1 MDIQAFFQLCDGK
14 WISQRT
20 THQLLEQNNQSG
32 RSDLWGEILDAGNGE
47 VVALCQQLKVD
58 PALALCGLRLRW
70 SEVAEAY
77 QSKFKPKNEG
87 VALMVAISPHQESA
101 PHGDSAA
108 TPAFKPSSPSTPG
121 QILRSLNA
129 DHPGMGTFSIGTDEA
144 LTLRFEDAGAIS
156 EERIWFAS
164 PNLRLRSSSIQ
175 QNGVVCITMFC
186 SEIRMVAPAATPSA
200 ENTATQ
206 SGAPS

>member
-32 RSDLWGEILDAGNGE
+32 RSDLWGEILDAGDGD

-58 PALALCGLRLRW
+58 PSVVLCGLRLRW
-70 SEVAEAY
+70 NEVAEAY

-87 VALMVAISPHQESA
+87 VALMVAIAPHQESA
-101 PHGDSAA
+101 AHLGSVTNPTSN
-108 TPAFKPSSPSTPG
+108 PSIAG

-129 DHPGMGTFSIGTDEA
+129 ARPGMGTFSIGADEA
-144 LTLRFEDAGAIS
+144 LTLRFEEAGAIS

-164 PNLRLRSSSIQ
+164 PNLRLRSSSIKQ
-175 QNGVVCITMFC
+175 DDVVCITTFC
-186 SEIRMVAPAATPSA
+186 SEIRMVAPAATPVS
-200 ENTATQ
+200 EI
-206 SGAPS
+206 

>member
-32 RSDLWGEILDAGNGE
+32 RSDLWGEILDAGDGD

-70 SEVAEAY
+70 SEVTEAY

-87 VALMVAISPHQESA
+87 VALMVAVAAHPE
-101 PHGDSAA
+101 SAA
-108 TPAFKPSSPSTPG
+108 TPEFNPSNPSAAG

-129 DHPGMGTFSIGTDEA
+129 AHPGMGTFSIGTDEA
-144 LTLRFEDAGAIS
+144 LTLQFEEAGAIS

-164 PNLRLRSSSIQ
+164 PNLRLRSSSIKQ
-175 QNGVVCITMFC
+175 DDVVCITTFC

-200 ENTATQ
+200 ENAATQ
-206 SGAPS
+206 SATSQ

>member
-32 RSDLWGEILDAGNGE
+32 RSDLWGEILDATDGD
-47 VVALCQQLKVD
+47 VVTLCQQGNVD
-58 PALALCGLRLRW
+58 PSQALCGLRLRW

-77 QSKFKPKNEG
+77 ESKFKKKDEG
-87 VALMVAISPHQESA
+87 SALMVAIAHSSTTPTHPESTE
-101 PHGDSAA
+101 H
-108 TPAFKPSSPSTPG
+108 SSG
-121 QILRSLNA
+121 QLLRSLNA
-129 DHPGMGTFSIGTDEA
+129 ANAGVGTFSIGADEA
-144 LTLRFEDAGAIS
+144 LTLRFEDAGTIS

-175 QNGVVCITMFC
+175 KDGIVCVTTFC
-186 SEIRMVAPAATPSA
+186 SEIRMAAPAPAS
-200 ENTATQ
+200 ESTATQ
-206 SGAPS
+206 VNASN

>member
-32 RSDLWGEILDAGNGE
+32 RSDLWGEILDATDGD
-47 VVALCQQLKVD
+47 VVTLCQQLNVD
-58 PALALCGLRLRW
+58 SSQALCGLRLRW

-77 QSKFKPKNEG
+77 ESKFKKKDEG
-87 VALMVAISPHQESA
+87 SALMVAIS
-101 PHGDSAA
+101 D
-108 TPAFKPSSPSTPG
+108 PSTTATHPESVEHSNG
-121 QILRSLNA
+121 QLLRCLNA
-129 DHPGMGTFSIGTDEA
+129 TNAGTGTFSIGVDEA
-144 LTLRFEDAGAIS
+144 LTLRFEDAGTIS

-175 QNGVVCITMFC
+175 KDGIVCITTFC
-186 SEIRMVAPAATPSA
+186 SEIRIATPAPAS
-200 ENTATQ
+200 ESTATQ
-206 SGAPS
+206 ANASN

>member
-32 RSDLWGEILDAGNGE
+32 RSDLWGEILDATDDD
-47 VVALCQQLKVD
+47 VVTLCQQLNVD
-58 PALALCGLRLRW
+58 PSQALCGLRLRW
-70 SEVAEAY
+70 CEVAEAY
-77 QSKFKPKNEG
+77 ESKFKKKDEG
-87 VALMVAISPHQESA
+87 SALMVAIA
-101 PHGDSAA
+101 N
-108 TPAFKPSSPSTPG
+108 PSSTATHPASFEHASG
-121 QILRSLNA
+121 QLLRSLNTA
-129 DHPGMGTFSIGTDEA
+129 HAGTGTTGTFSIGADEA

-175 QNGVVCITMFC
+175 KDSIVCVTTFC
-186 SEIRMVAPAATPSA
+186 SEIRMAAPAPASDS
-200 ENTATQ
+200 TATQ
-206 SGAPS
+206 ANASN

>member
-32 RSDLWGEILDAGNGE
+32 RSDLWGEILDATDSD
-47 VVALCQQLKVD
+47 VVTLCQQLNIE
-58 PALALCGLRLRW
+58 ASQALCGLRLRW

-77 QSKFKPKNEG
+77 ESKFKKKDEG
-87 VALMVAISPHQESA
+87 SALMVAIANPASTATHPESVE
-101 PHGDSAA
+101 H
-108 TPAFKPSSPSTPG
+108 SSG
-121 QILRSLNA
+121 QLLRSLNA
-129 DHPGMGTFSIGTDEA
+129 ANAGTGTFSIGADEA
-144 LTLRFEDAGAIS
+144 LTLRVEDAGAIA

-175 QNGVVCITMFC
+175 KDGIVCITTFC
-186 SEIRMVAPAATPSA
+186 SEIRMAAPKPTPAS
-200 ENTATQ
+200 ESTQ
-206 SGAPS
+206 T